1 MKTKIFTKARGLMML
16 ILATMISTNVWAAA
30 GDVITLIDF
39 TQTGNLGHSV
49 YTDTWTIAANTNSS
63 GNVQCAVGYAVSNN
77 EEKLRAGG
85 GKSSNLNNQD
95 CYIGTKSA
103 TSVPVSAFSVNVV
116 TVTNDANI
124 TINSVKLYV
133 YSNSSWS
140 TQVDCVERTS
150 SYATGTVTFTP
161 TSGTVWASGAY
172 FKLVWNISTSATGS
186 NHFTAIDKLQ
196 ITEGSTKSL
205 SSIALKTSAT
215 KTAYVAG
222 EDFAAAGMVI
232 TATYSDASTEDI
244 DYDSNSGD
252 FSFSPSTNLSAG
264 TTSVTVTYG
273 GQTCTQTI
281 AVYSVSISMVGED
294 ESTTLTGAGIPSAPT
309 RSGASIN
316 ADNTTLYGFKKWV
329 ISNASLGSAATT
341 KGNTITNP
349 TGAVTLKAV
358 YNAPRTVTWLVDGNA
373 WTPYT
378 TKGSGEDGTAA
389 VQHGKA
395 WSTLTLPTDP
405 TPSDGCG
412 QKFIGWV
419 ASPISGS
426 LDKDDDAAAISAL
439 DIMTSANKA
448 SKTGGGH
455 NINSNI
461 TFYAVFADYGE

>member
-16 ILATMISTNVWAAA
+16 ILATIITTNVWANETDELTYSALGFSCVSQTNDVEYVDFEDVSGSESDAVYA
-30 GDVITLIDF
+30 GQIARFKNTACHDYIQIRSKNSNSGIIT
-39 TQTGNLGHSV
+39 TT
-49 YTDTWTIAANTNSS
+49 S
-63 GNVQCAVGYAVSNN
+63 GGKAVSV
-77 EEKLRAGG
+77 
-85 GKSSNLNNQD
+85 
-95 CYIGTKSA
+95 
-103 TSVPVSAFSVNVV
+103 SV
-116 TVTNDANI
+116 
-124 TINSVKLYV
+124 
-133 YSNSSWS
+133 SW
-140 TQVDCVERTS
+140 
-150 SYATGTVTFTP
+150 
-161 TSGTVWASGAY
+161 
-172 FKLVWNISTSATGS
+172 NSATGASGTLNVYGS
-186 NHFTAIDKLQ
+186 NSAYSAASDLYADATDGDLIGTIVYGTSTSLDIDDDYEFIGLRSNSGALYFDD
-196 ITEGSTKSL
+196 ISIEWSTKSL

-244 DYDSNSGD
+244 DYDTNSAK

-281 AVYSVSISMVGED
+281 AVYSVIISMVGED
-294 ESTTLTGAGIPSAPT
+294 ESTTLTGEGLPSAPT

-378 TKGSGEDGTAA
+378 TKGTGEDGTAV

-461 TFYAVFADYGE
+461 TFYAVFADYAE